1 MRMNPSNESKICPKP
16 LAEYAP
22 DDPCHRY
29 ALRRELLCSTVFE
42 GNRAAAARWDVFVAV
57 TSAAFAGGVVAVIV
71 LTLVMTPRTSLHEG
85 VVAESSSRTSH
96 VLPPRE
102 AFHMN
107 SPSVA
112 FDVNREIFFERVVGR

>member
-1 MRMNPSNESKICPKP
+1 MRMNPSNEPEICPKP

-29 ALRRELLCSTVFE
+29 ALRRELLCSSVFE
-42 GNRAAAARWDVFVAV
+42 GNRTAAARWDVFVAV
-57 TSAAFAGGVVAVIV
+57 TSAAFAGGVVAIIVI
-71 LTLVMTPRTSLHEG
+71 TLVMTPRTSLQG
-85 VVAESSSRTSH
+85 GIVAESPSRSSR

-102 AFHMN
+102 AFHMQ

-112 FDVNREIFFERVVGR
+112 FDVRREQLYQRVVGR